1 MLVGVDVRGSVR
13 RKHSAIRPRVD
24 CAGVG
29 RPASFLRVS
38 AAVSMVLPLGVFSS
52 VGLGWE
58 VKACWDSS
66 SITHALVGGSM
77 VGRPMREWRTEAMWW
92 SVKRRMQLKRSSL
105 GECCCGV
112 VAEGGADLSLE
123 VEAMVFVLSVCF
135 WYLLKVYRLFI
146 SAQCFVSVS
155 VSVLSVCGE
164 MCGWVGRRWRIGRC
178 F

>member
-29 RPASFLRVS
+29 VGRPASFLRVS
-38 AAVSMVLPLGVFSS
+38 AAVSMALLPSDFFSS
-52 VGLGWE
+52 VGLGLGWE

-105 GECCCGV
+105 GECCCGG
-112 VAEGGADLSLE
+112 VAEGEADLSLG
-123 VEAMVFVLSVCF
+123 VEAMVFCLFVL
-135 WYLLKVYRLFI
+135 
-146 SAQCFVSVS
+146 FVSGT
-155 VSVLSVCGE
+155 C
-164 MCGWVGRRWRIGRC
+164 
-178 F
+178 